1 MIADPT
7 RAAVVHEAR
16 TWIGTPFHHQ
26 ARVKGAGV
34 DCLGLVWGTGE
45 TCAVMPAVSATDAKP
60 FWRFYGRRPNPAV
73 MRECLAKFLVEIPRD
88 QVQPGDMA
96 DAIDLAQFYLSE
108 ASRLASAALV
118 SAEIDRAEA
127 LRVWLVERW
136 HHSEITVRDVVNRGP
151 NPLRYSPPARAAL
164 GILQS
169 HGWIVPLDPGT
180 VVRGAA
186 RAEAWRIVKGPGD
199 VV

>member
-60 FWRFYGRRPNPAV
+60 FWRFYGRRPNPSV

-96 DAIDLAQFYLSE
+96 WTHWNEVRMPIHMSIFADHPQGGLSVIHAMWDMGVVEHVLADAFNDRIVACWRYPG
-108 ASRLASAALV
+108 LV
-118 SAEIDRAEA
+118 KAEA
-127 LRVWLVERW
+127 
-136 HHSEITVRDVVNRGP
+136 
-151 NPLRYSPPARAAL
+151 A
-164 GILQS
+164 
-169 HGWIVPLDPGT
+169 
-180 VVRGAA
+180 
-186 RAEAWRIVKGPGD
+186 
-199 VV
+199 